1 MKTNITIELNPIN
14 CGIYEF
20 RHIETGMAYVGSS
33 IDVRSRI
40 AQHFRDLSKSKHHS
54 KKAQELYDASITGN
68 SAFTATLIQSCSLEE
83 LDDIEEEYIQTGDYV
98 LNDKRGKHG
107 RYARKHGKQPKPK
120 KSKRVPKSQ
129 DQIRA
134 ETRERVRK
142 HNEKKRIAEGRPEP
156 RRPRLKHMS
165 DEERRDYLRE
175 RRHERE
181 IKKKAAA
188 AQSPNP

>member
-120 KSKRVPKSQ
+120 NRSVFPNRRTKYVLRHG
-129 DQIRA
+129 
-134 ETRERVRK
+134 RECASIMRRSGLRKGVRSLDVQ
-142 HNEKKRIAEGRPEP
+142 G
-156 RRPRLKHMS
+156 
-165 DEERRDYLRE
+165 
-175 RRHERE
+175 
-181 IKKKAAA
+181 
-188 AQSPNP
+188 